1 MMKMEAIKSLQTAA
15 FVVAVAL
22 LAESSAS
29 ADIPAEDN
37 DYWDTTSR
45 VDPTPTGVASPAVA
59 SFALSGTA
67 WAKSTVLS
75 FFRRK
80 SATGMILLIK

>member
-1 MMKMEAIKSLQTAA
+1 MMKMKAIKSLQTAA

-37 DYWDTTSR
+37 DYYLFKQDILDGQNPPCCPFSGASR
-45 VDPTPTGVASPAVA
+45 QLV
-59 SFALSGTA
+59 
-67 WAKSTVLS
+67 
-75 FFRRK
+75 
-80 SATGMILLIK
+80 

>member
-1 MMKMEAIKSLQTAA
+1 MKKAIKSLLTAA
-15 FVVAVAL
+15 LVVAVAL

-37 DYWDTTSR
+37 DYWNTTGR
-45 VDPTPTGVASPAVA
+45 IDPTPAGVSSPVVA
-59 SFALSGTA
+59 SFILSGTV
-67 WAKSTVLS
+67 WDKSPVLP

-80 SATGMILLIK
+80 SSKGMIMLIK